1 MIKESMRDK
10 ILGSNIILTAMS
22 LAWPVMLSNA
32 FQTVYNLTDAF
43 WLCRVEPEAV
53 AAPSISWPIIFLL
66 ISLSA
71 GFGIAGLIL
80 VSQYIGAGEQEK
92 ANRVAGQLL
101 TILIIASVS
110 VVSFIVCAFCYVNFE
125 G

>member
-1 MIKESMRDK
+1 
-10 ILGSNIILTAMS
+10 MS

-43 WLCRVEPEAV
+43 WLGKVGLEAV

-71 GFGIAGLIL
+71 GFGIAG
-80 VSQYIGAGEQEK
+80 
-92 ANRVAGQLL
+92 
-101 TILIIASVS
+101 
-110 VVSFIVCAFCYVNFE
+110 
-125 G
+125 